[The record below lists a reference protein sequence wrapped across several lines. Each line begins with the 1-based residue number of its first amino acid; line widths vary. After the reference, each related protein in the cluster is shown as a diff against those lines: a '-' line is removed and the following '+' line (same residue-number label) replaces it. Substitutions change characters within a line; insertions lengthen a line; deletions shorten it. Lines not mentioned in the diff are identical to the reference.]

1 MDVRQ
6 FLSDCEAPEEMVAL
20 RAAADAV
27 GVDNSACAHLYT
39 MQWEGVNLEEVHAS
53 LLGDGVVHWG
63 RVAAFMHICRYTVR
77 TFPSSMDRTEVAL
90 TKFIQDP
97 KIYKHLREWT
107 DRLGTDRLGTVGV
120 IGRCLE
126 WLRAGVITGVVLSL
140 LSLLFS

>member
-6 FLSDCEAPEEMVAL
+6 FLLDCEAPEEMVAL

-27 GVDNSACAHLYT
+27 GVDNMACAHLYT
-39 MQWEGVNLEEVHAS
+39 MLWEGVNLEEVHAS
-53 LLGDGVVHWG
+53 FLGDGVVNWG

-107 DRLGTDRLGTVGV
+107 DRLGTVGV
-120 IGRCLE
+120 IGRCLK
-126 WLRAGVITGVVLSL
+126 WLGAGVITGVVLSL
-140 LSLLFS
+140 LFS

>member
-27 GVDNSACAHLYT
+27 GVDNRAFAHLYT
-39 MQWEGVNLEEVHAS
+39 MLWEGVNLEEVHAS
-53 LLGDGVVHWG
+53 LLRDGVVNWG
-63 RVAAFMHICRYTVR
+63 RVAAFMHICRYIVR

-97 KIYKHLREWT
+97 KIDKQLREW
-107 DRLGTDRLGTVGV
+107 TDRLGTVGV
-120 IGRCLE
+120 IGRCLA
-126 WLRAGVITGVVLSL
+126 WLGAGVITGVITGVVLSL
-140 LSLLFS
+140 LFS

>member
-27 GVDNSACAHLYT
+27 GVDNRACVHLYT
-39 MQWEGVNLEEVHAS
+39 MLWEGINLEEVHAS
-53 LLGDGVVHWG
+53 LLGDGVVNWG
-63 RVAAFMHICRYTVR
+63 RVAAFMHICRYIVR

-97 KIYKHLREWT
+97 KIDKQLREWT
-107 DRLGTDRLGTVGV
+107 DRLGTVRV

-126 WLRAGVITGVVLSL
+126 WLGAGVITGVVLSL
-140 LSLLFS
+140 LFS

>member
-27 GVDNSACAHLYT
+27 GVDNRACTHLYT
-39 MQWEGVNLEEVHAS
+39 MLWEGVNLEEVHAS
-53 LLGDGVVHWG
+53 LLGDGVVNWG
-63 RVAAFMHICRYTVR
+63 RVAAFMHICRYIVR

-97 KIYKHLREWT
+97 KIDKQLREWT
-107 DRLGTDRLGTVGV
+107 DRLGTVRV

-126 WLRAGVITGVVLSL
+126 WLGAGVITGVVLSL
-140 LSLLFS
+140 LFS